1 MYKGTY
7 YSWLIN
13 TVHAARVTVGCVK
26 VTDIEMAFIFMTVT
40 LVAIVLQTRIVYAD
54 ESIDK
59 VKCKD
64 QQATCEYDSTKKIC
78 HFRLQIEELQ
88 TFASY
93 ILKNN
98 GAEEETRGVAGDT
111 YYFTNTGFVPALSL
125 STQK

>member
-1 MYKGTY
+1 M
-7 YSWLIN
+7 
-13 TVHAARVTVGCVK
+13 
-26 VTDIEMAFIFMTVT
+26 TDIEMASTIKFCMTIT
-40 LVAIVLQTRIVYAD
+40 LVAIVLQTQIVYAD
-54 ESIDK
+54 ESIDE

-64 QQATCEYDSTKKIC
+64 QQAACECDSTKKIC

-111 YYFTNTGFVPALSL
+111 YYFTHTGFVPALSL